1 MSLMGP
7 AGLRRVAETSLYRAH
22 YLRDRIESIT
32 GFTVPLSGPF
42 FNEFV
47 VHSSVC
53 ADDMNE
59 ELLAAG
65 IIGGKSIESEY
76 PELSRCTLW
85 AVTEKRTREQ
95 LDTLIGELEVLV

>member
-1 MSLMGP
+1 
-7 AGLRRVAETSLYRAH
+7 
-22 YLRDRIESIT
+22 
-32 GFTVPLSGPF
+32 
-42 FNEFV
+42 
-47 VHSSVC
+47 
-53 ADDMNE
+53 MNE

-65 IIGGKSIESEY
+65 IIGGKSIECEY